1 MESKPGVKGE
11 NQSMPHPLEALQEPV
26 VPPFLVKIY
35 DMVEDHGVD
44 ATVSWSQ
51 GGNTF
56 VVWDPNEFSRII
68 LPRYFKHNNFSSFVR
83 QLNTYG
89 FRKVDP
95 GRWEFGNKFFLRG
108 QKNLLKNIH
117 RRKSS
122 QVHLHPG
129 HAYSTQLG
137 MFGPEGKIE
146 RLRQD
151 KNLLMLELIKL
162 RQQQQATNVEIR
174 EMNSRLYAAE
184 QRQQQMMS
192 FLAKA
197 IQSPLFLDQLT
208 KEKERRLITS
218 GRKKRDIPMQSQAG
232 EGSSTIGQIVKY
244 EPDFYASGFSRSAQ
258 DVEPDEITNLEL
270 PDDFSSDAYGNA
282 GTDAEEGTHL
292 GKDSTTEHM
301 YSSVADHIS
310 GGFAYPTFTGP
321 PSSVLCHSHH
331 GPSKGKSVVASDMN
345 VNVGSVDFA
354 GSSSS
359 NEGSVSGFNYS
370 IEQEEKLQLAF
381 DASDGS
387 PSLNDKF
394 WEKFFSPA
402 GQEYDDT
409 GEETNFMALG
419 SERAMSSKQSSIDDL
434 ISQMEQLAKDG
445 HRAFDS

>member
-11 NQSMPHPLEALQEPV
+11 NQSMPHPLEALQEPA

-95 GRWEFGNKFFLRG
+95 DRWEFGNKFFLRG

-218 GRKKRDIPMQSQAG
+218 GRKKRDIPMQSPA
-232 EGSSTIGQIVKY
+232 
-244 EPDFYASGFSRSAQ
+244 
-258 DVEPDEITNLEL
+258 
-270 PDDFSSDAYGNA
+270 DDFSSDAYGNA

-301 YSSVADHIS
+301 YSSVAGHIS

-331 GPSKGKSVVASDMN
+331 VPSKGKNVVASDMN